1 MPSNAQNHV
10 RGHLHATPSYPSQT
24 QTTHP
29 TRHRQGTTNKP
40 GASHG
45 TGPPCPPHIHQPA
58 RGRLILR
65 LPCSRRRNPARLR
78 PTGDMQPIR
87 CDSTVKNVALD
98 TLFLIVLQAAV
109 VIALGKFIHL
119 GLRRHNLPSATSQIL
134 VRGSNR
140 PMRTRMRGRR
150 RRR

>member
-1 MPSNAQNHV
+1 
-10 RGHLHATPSYPSQT
+10 
-24 QTTHP
+24 
-29 TRHRQGTTNKP
+29 
-40 GASHG
+40 
-45 TGPPCPPHIHQPA
+45 
-58 RGRLILR
+58 
-65 LPCSRRRNPARLR
+65 
-78 PTGDMQPIR
+78 MQPIR

>member
-1 MPSNAQNHV
+1 
-10 RGHLHATPSYPSQT
+10 
-24 QTTHP
+24 
-29 TRHRQGTTNKP
+29 
-40 GASHG
+40 
-45 TGPPCPPHIHQPA
+45 
-58 RGRLILR
+58 
-65 LPCSRRRNPARLR
+65 
-78 PTGDMQPIR
+78 MQPIR

-134 VRGSNR
+134 GRGSNR

>member
-1 MPSNAQNHV
+1 
-10 RGHLHATPSYPSQT
+10 
-24 QTTHP
+24 
-29 TRHRQGTTNKP
+29 
-40 GASHG
+40 
-45 TGPPCPPHIHQPA
+45 
-58 RGRLILR
+58 
-65 LPCSRRRNPARLR
+65 
-78 PTGDMQPIR
+78 MQPIR

-150 RRR
+150 RRRR

>member
-1 MPSNAQNHV
+1 
-10 RGHLHATPSYPSQT
+10 
-24 QTTHP
+24 
-29 TRHRQGTTNKP
+29 
-40 GASHG
+40 
-45 TGPPCPPHIHQPA
+45 
-58 RGRLILR
+58 
-65 LPCSRRRNPARLR
+65 
-78 PTGDMQPIR
+78 MQPIR

-140 PMRTRMRGRR
+140 SMRTRMRGRR

>member
-1 MPSNAQNHV
+1 
-10 RGHLHATPSYPSQT
+10 
-24 QTTHP
+24 
-29 TRHRQGTTNKP
+29 
-40 GASHG
+40 
-45 TGPPCPPHIHQPA
+45 
-58 RGRLILR
+58 
-65 LPCSRRRNPARLR
+65 
-78 PTGDMQPIR
+78 MQPIM
-87 CDSTVKNVALD
+87 CDSTIKNVALD

>member
-1 MPSNAQNHV
+1 
-10 RGHLHATPSYPSQT
+10 
-24 QTTHP
+24 
-29 TRHRQGTTNKP
+29 
-40 GASHG
+40 
-45 TGPPCPPHIHQPA
+45 
-58 RGRLILR
+58 
-65 LPCSRRRNPARLR
+65 
-78 PTGDMQPIR
+78 MQPIR
-87 CDSTVKNVALD
+87 CDSTIKNVALD